1 VIVGGGTVRV
11 ASRRDPRL
19 IRRMAVLIVGLL
31 AAACVRTVKTIVPV
45 PAERTVESVVEDL
58 GPSVR
63 ARWAPLCHAVGL
75 YYPPPQLA
83 LLAFKRERRL
93 EIWGR
98 QNGPWVPID
107 AMPVLAASGVPGP
120 KLREGDGQV
129 PEGFYRIVAFNPNS
143 RYHLS
148 LMLDYPN
155 ADDLIEGERDGRTD
169 LGGEI
174 FVHGGAR
181 SIGCLAVGDYAI
193 ESLFVLVADVGI
205 ENVQV
210 IIAPRDPRG
219 GITLEPIADV
229 PFTTDLYR
237 RIEDGLRAFGG
248 GPAER

>member
-1 VIVGGGTVRV
+1 
-11 ASRRDPRL
+11 
-19 IRRMAVLIVGLL
+19 MAVLIVGLL
-31 AAACVRTVKTIVPV
+31 AAACVRTVKTVVPV
-45 PAERTVESVVEDL
+45 PAERTVESVVQDL
-58 GPSVR
+58 GPSAR

-75 YYPPPQLA
+75 DYPPPQLA

-107 AMPVLAASGVPGP
+107 AIPVLAASGFPGP

-181 SIGCLAVGDYAI
+181 SIGCLAVGDYARPG
-193 ESLFVLVADVGI
+193 S
-205 ENVQV
+205 
-210 IIAPRDPRG
+210 IAH
-219 GITLEPIADV
+219 
-229 PFTTDLYR
+229 
-237 RIEDGLRAFGG
+237 GLRIQRCRDYRQNPRPTRLPSR
-248 GPAER
+248 PAPAPPRRDRDYGRSWK

>member
-1 VIVGGGTVRV
+1 
-11 ASRRDPRL
+11 
-19 IRRMAVLIVGLL
+19 MAAGVLILGML
-31 AAACVRTVKTIVPV
+31 AAACVRAVKSVVTV
-45 PAERTVESVVEDL
+45 PAERTVESVVQEL
-58 GPSVR
+58 GPSAR
-63 ARWAPLCHAVGL
+63 ARWAPLCHVVGL
-75 YYPPPQLA
+75 DYPPPELA

-98 QNGPWVPID
+98 QNGPWVRIV
-107 AMPVLAASGVPGP
+107 AIPVLAASGVPGP

-155 ADDLIEGERDGRTD
+155 ADDIFEAERDGRTD

-219 GITLEPIADV
+219 GMTLEPIADI
-229 PFTTDLYR
+229 PFTADLYR
-237 RIEDGLRAFGG
+237 RIEDGLQAFGG
-248 GPAER
+248 PPGR